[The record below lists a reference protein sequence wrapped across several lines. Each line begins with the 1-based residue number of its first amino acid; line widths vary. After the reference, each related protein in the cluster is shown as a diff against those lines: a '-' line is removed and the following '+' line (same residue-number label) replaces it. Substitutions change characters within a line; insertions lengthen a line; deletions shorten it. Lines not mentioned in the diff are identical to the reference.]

1 MKVVGLVPIK
11 LNNERMPNK
20 NILPFDG
27 GKPLISYILDTLI
40 SIKKIDDIYVYCSS
54 KEIKKFLPKGVSFLQ
69 RDPVLDLATTPF
81 NKILTSFAEKVYSDI
96 YVLTHAT
103 APFITA
109 KSIEFGIEMVIGGEY
124 DSALAVTKLN
134 EFIWKNG
141 KPFNYDIENIPRTQD
156 LEPIYKETCGLY
168 VYNRELITQKGRR
181 IGDKPFLVEVSKI
194 EAIDINDA
202 DDFALANAIF
212 QSKFKE
218 KMAL

>member
-1 MKVVGLVPIK
+1 
-11 LNNERMPNK
+11 
-20 NILPFDG
+20 
-27 GKPLISYILDTLI
+27 
-40 SIKKIDDIYVYCSS
+40 
-54 KEIKKFLPKGVSFLQ
+54 
-69 RDPVLDLATTPF
+69 
-81 NKILTSFAEKVYSDI
+81 
-96 YVLTHAT
+96 
-103 APFITA
+103 
-109 KSIEFGIEMVIGGEY
+109 MVIGGEY